1 MTDPIPTWPL
11 TILLI
16 AGVITLV
23 SGIISVLLYRQYR
36 QLQRERDLH
45 AEHMQ
50 LIFDHTGEGIALL
63 RHGQIIRINQSGA
76 RLLGKD
82 SQTLAG
88 RSLIELLDQ
97 VDPEMTDALKS
108 DSSHSFNEL
117 RCRHDDGRLMLLEA
131 NLSGIR
137 TERRHKHYSPT
148 GVLMFRDI
156 SDRARQQANEA
167 RNHLVLAAVSRVN
180 NNFLLYKDPKRR
192 FGELL
197 ETLKELTGSP
207 MGLISERMEQDGAP
221 FMRCYAITNLA
232 WDQASHK
239 LYVDN
244 IEQGIDF
251 HSLDN
256 LFGHTLLTGE
266 VVISNRHDPAH
277 RSRTYPTGHPEIAS
291 FIGIPLKFRGEVLG
305 MYGLANRPEAYDQ
318 DLVDWLSPLTDAI
331 TGIMYAFRIER
342 AQRESE
348 QRMLQAR
355 DEAEHA
361 NRLKSDFLA
370 TMSHEIR
377 TPLNAV
383 VGMLDSL
390 EATELDSR
398 QAGYVDAAST
408 ASDTLLRLINDVLD
422 FSKIEAGM
430 LTLVN
435 EPVNLCDAIHSVL
448 TSASVPAAAKGI
460 DLYLNYD
467 PDVPLLIEADPVRLH
482 QILNN
487 LVGNAVKFTEAGHVV
502 VSVSRR
508 GSEANSGR
516 QLLIS
521 VEDTGIGIDSR
532 DLGIIFEAFR
542 QVDHS
547 ITRHYQGTGLGLA
560 ITRNL
565 VKAMRGRIDVKSS
578 PGTGSRF
585 MVELPL
591 LSEHPDTL
599 QTRLEQLE
607 ELADHQLLCVTNSHQ
622 LFEYLYR
629 LLGAHFDRMD
639 CHFCALPDDPQAG
652 DYSMLLLDDRRFRLA
667 PEHLRQWVQQRG
679 GEGELIGLSQRDL
692 AQAFI
697 PVSAQLQPPLSP
709 LELVETLSRMVQPQA
724 VEPVVEQPP
733 SDTETDDAA
742 VTRGLSILI
751 AEDHPINQK
760 MMEILMQRAGAHWQL
775 CNDGL
780 EVIQALQSG
789 QPFDLILMDLHM
801 PNMDGYEAT
810 RSIRDMPGPERNIP
824 IIAVTADALAGDREK
839 CLAAGM
845 DDYIAKPVRL
855 AELQQVIARTLAA
868 DSRHGSEMPEQSA
881 PQPFDSDT
889 LIEQVGDTE
898 SAALLVR
905 EFANTLRPELQILQQ
920 ALDADDLEA
929 ARAASHRIK
938 GSARTIGCDLLAA
951 TLQQLETACRSED
964 KGSAIQA
971 LEAVMQQ
978 LPDLLQRLHLFSQAH
993 TRL

>member
-1 MTDPIPTWPL
+1 MTDQGQDWQL
-11 TILLI
+11 MLLI
-16 AGVITLV
+16 TSLTTLLFMLT
-23 SGIISVLLYRQYR
+23 SALLLRLYRSLR
-36 QLQRERDLH
+36 RERDIH
-45 AEHMQ
+45 GEHME
-50 LIFDHTGEGIALL
+50 LVFDNTAEGIMLL
-63 RHGQIIRINQSGA
+63 RQGQILRINQSGA
-76 RLLGKD
+76 RLLGQD
-82 SQTLAG
+82 SAVLAG
-88 RSLIELLDQ
+88 TSLADLLETADPVSIKALQGNDSHHFSEL
-97 VDPEMTDALKS
+97 K
-108 DSSHSFNEL
+108 
-117 RCRHDDGRLMLLEA
+117 CRHGDGRQILLEGT
-131 NLSGIR
+131 LSPIR
-137 TERRHKHYSPT
+137 TERRHKRHSPT
-148 GVLMFRDI
+148 GVLMFRDV
-156 SDRARQQANEA
+156 SDRLKQQAREA

-207 MGLISERMEQDGAP
+207 MGFISERMEQDGKP

-232 WDQASHK
+232 WDQPSHN

-266 VVISNRHDPAH
+266 VVISNHHDPIH
-277 RSRTYPTGHPEIAS
+277 RAGSCPAGHPDLDS
-291 FIGIPLKFRGEVLG
+291 FLGIPLKFRGEVLG
-305 MYGLANRPEAYDQ
+305 MYGLANRADAYDQ
-318 DLVDWLSPLTDAI
+318 DLVEWLSPLTDAI

-348 QRMLQAR
+348 RRMLLAR

-390 EATELDSR
+390 EATELDNH
-398 QAGYVDAAST
+398 QTGYVQSASLAA
-408 ASDTLLRLINDVLD
+408 DTLLRLINDVLD

-430 LTLVN
+430 LTLVQ
-435 EPVNLCDAIHSVL
+435 EPLNLCESIHSVL
-448 TSASVPAAAKGI
+448 TAASVNAAAKGL
-460 DLYLNYD
+460 DLYLNYG
-467 PDVPLLIEADPVRLH
+467 PDVPLNIIGDPVRLH

-487 LVGNAVKFTEAGHVV
+487 LVSNAIKFTETGHVV
-502 VSVSRR
+502 LNVSQRTA
-508 GSEANSGR
+508 EAAVGAH
-516 QLLIS
+516 LLIS

-532 DLGIIFEAFR
+532 DLPIIFEAFR

-565 VKAMRGRIDVKSS
+565 VNAMQGRIDVKSS

-585 MVELPL
+585 IVELPL
-591 LSEHPDTL
+591 QPANPVTLNSRLAQLDALSE
-599 QTRLEQLE
+599 Q
-607 ELADHQLLCVTNSHQ
+607 QLLCVTNSHQ
-622 LFEYLYR
+622 LFEYLYN
-629 LLGAHFDRMD
+629 LLSPHFDLID
-639 CHFCALPDDPQAG
+639 CHFRPLEEEPETGQ
-652 DYSMLLLDDRRFRLA
+652 YSMLLADDRRFKLA
-667 PEHLRQWVQQRG
+667 PDSLRSWIQQRG
-679 GEGELIGLSQRDL
+679 GNGELIGLSKRDL

-697 PVSAQLQPPLSP
+697 PVTAQLQPPLSP
-709 LELVETLSRMVQPQA
+709 LQLVDTLSRIVQPETA
-724 VEPVVEQPP
+724 TANTAPAEPEHTAEPI
-733 SDTETDDAA
+733 TD
-742 VTRGLSILI
+742 GLSILI

-760 MMEILMQRAGAHWQL
+760 MMEILMQRAGATWHL
-775 CNDGL
+775 CSDGL
-780 EVIQALQSG
+780 EVIQAMQSG
-789 QPFDLILMDLHM
+789 AHFDLILMDLHM

-810 RSIRDMPGPERNIP
+810 RSIRDLPGPQRDIP

-845 DDYIAKPVRL
+845 NDYLAKPVRL
-855 AELQQVIARTLAA
+855 ADLQQVIARTLAA
-868 DSRHGSEMPEQSA
+868 HATPSVHELKPSASEW
-881 PQPFDSDT
+881 FDSDN
-889 LIEQVGDTE
+889 LIEQVGDAE

-905 EFANTLRPELQILQQ
+905 DFANTLRAELQILQQ

-929 ARAASHRIK
+929 ARSASHRVK
-938 GSARTIGCDLLAA
+938 GSARTIGCDQLAA
-951 TLQQLETACRSED
+951 QLQQVESACRSED
-964 KGSAIQA
+964 KPSASEAQA
-971 LEAVMQQ
+971 DIMQQ
-978 LPDLLQRLHLFSQAH
+978 LPALLAQLNSFSEAN